1 MKVQGNAADH
11 NERSKQMNRLTI
23 PTIFRKEATTLDSFF
38 NDLFFSGWPSHQGQ
52 SSPKVCNNND
62 SITLTFEVPGFEK
75 SEIQVECDDQQLWVH
90 ATSSDESRQPIHYR
104 ASIPTINLKT
114 SSASLKNGILTITL
128 QKSDLAKKHEIK
140 IS

>member
-1 MKVQGNAADH
+1 MAEVQAKTDH
-11 NERSKQMNRLTI
+11 KERSKQMNRLTI

-38 NDLFFSGWPSHQGQ
+38 NDLFFSGWPGHQGQ

-62 SITLTFEVPGFEK
+62 AITLTFEVPGFEK

-90 ATSSDESRQPIHYR
+90 ATSSDESPPITT